1 MKNKEIKNQLHELTL
16 IMKARAKK
24 ATPPKHGFGTHEE
37 IIPVH
42 TKTGKIAMQKRKV
55 GITKKKAPASKKK
68 APKPKVKKNKTEK
81 LPISGTS
88 EYPYHLMKKNEFGQ
102 TIYPLHNPDGY
113 PILPPEHEHK
123 GSFEEKYG
131 DNENYQSN
139 ITKHSL
145 RSDKNLDFGYKV
157 KNPPLWLEKALKEIT
172 PETLGFY
179 TNEAYNHGGM
189 ENMLNVTKLHPERTR
204 KLKAFFEYAI
214 PLFKKNKIPYTFM
227 LEQPYGR
234 NYFNK
239 ELNRTMSSDHW
250 IARNIEPK
258 DLNDAYLVDPDN
270 KEAGLKKIRKPK
282 GSNDHMDWRT
292 LFVQKLVIYIDSK
305 HLPKA
310 MALLDKQQIPQPT
323 EPKTPQVPSK
333 DNNGVP
339 MPTPFDLGKVILGSV
354 VSDENKAKFKQRY
367 NPMNFNFNLD
377 KKRKVEVKGFKD
389 QNFTAPH
396 NYTFDSLSI
405 NGKNLT
411 KDYLLKKGVSDNFKD
426 FNKLMEGIAKHR
438 DSLLNF
444 DLTKAIQDG
453 LDDMQKV
460 DGYKKGT
467 KTENTERRKKFANAL
482 GLPLKP
488 APFKNWIKDKKIGN
502 INGSKTDYFGF
513 NDSIFNPIGEAKEQ
527 KIGWNN
533 LVLDK
538 NLKKADHIFLA
549 PIDPF
554 TKEVGVK
561 GHTPYADVFVANSTT
576 ELYKL
581 GIQNGV
587 SNMGYGVFIIDTK
600 NKTIEKMDIHALNKT
615 TLEEAKKESE
625 QIVKDNPFSI
635 KPSKEQKPK
644 MEETKPVIN
653 KESDA
658 KNIAEKSKGMTVN
671 GKPVTERD
679 SKDFLEKYSK
689 PLSGQFDA
697 VGTRP
702 FTSIKDKKDFHLDNE
717 GKVNLLDKL
726 LGDGLNESSFAENS
740 KEDYYI
746 KHLFENKFL
755 ESEKVGNNPET
766 GYAKWKIKVRPQ
778 HKEGIKLFRDIISGK

>member
-1 MKNKEIKNQLHELTL
+1 MENKEIKNQLHELTL

-37 IIPVH
+37 IIPVR

-55 GITKKKAPASKKK
+55 GITKKKTPASKKK
-68 APKPKVKKNKTEK
+68 EPKPKKKNQT
-81 LPISGTS
+81 P
-88 EYPYHLMKKNEFGQ
+88 KNRP
-102 TIYPLHNPDGY
+102 PLK
-113 PILPPEHEHK
+113 IPEGWK
-123 GSFEEKYG
+123 DQG
-131 DNENYQSN
+131 DPKIAAENYEARKLQASSTRIASN
-139 ITKHSL
+139 EHLARNVKPKKHP
-145 RSDKNLDFGYKV
+145 V
-157 KNPPLWLEKALKEIT
+157 WLEGE
-172 PETLGFY
+172 LG
-179 TNEAYNHGGM
+179 NILASVRGGVDEVSNPVRRVDAM
-189 ENMLNVTKLHPERTR
+189 VRF
-204 KLKAFFEYAI
+204 AF
-214 PLFKKNKIPYTFM
+214 PLLKKNKIPYTLM
-227 LEQPYGR
+227 LESMMGKGLENITKNDLDLANLKDQRSLIKEGKNPYSYR
-234 NYFNK
+234 DHA
-239 ELNRTMSSDHW
+239 LNTVIFLKRLS
-250 IARNIEPK
+250 IF
-258 DLNDAYLVDPDN
+258 VD
-270 KEAGLKKIRKPK
+270 K
-282 GSNDHMDWRT
+282 
-292 LFVQKLVIYIDSK
+292 K
-305 HLPKA
+305 HLPKT
-310 MALLDKQQIPQPT
+310 MALFDKKQIPQPT
-323 EPKTPQVPSK
+323 EPKNPQVPSK
-333 DNNGVP
+333 DINGIP
-339 MPTPFDLGKVILGSV
+339 IPTPFDLGKVILGSV

-554 TKEVGVK
+554 TKEIGVK

-778 HKEGIKLFRDIISGK
+778 HKEGIKLFKDIISGK